1 MVLVHTQPV
10 EALRLG
16 KLQLV
21 EEFLIEAARLL
32 GVVQVVRHVHPDR
45 PVRPLEI
52 VGQESI
58 GHEVEE
64 ADFHGD
70 SG

>member
-1 MVLVHTQPV
+1 LLWCSFTH

-16 KLQLV
+16 ELQLV
-21 EEFLIEAARLL
+21 EELLVEASGLV
-32 GVVQVVRHVHPDR
+32 GVVQMARHVDPDR
-45 PVRPLEI
+45 PVRPLE
-52 VGQESI
+52 VGRQESI